1 MMYMLPADITN
12 SFIDGSVKFSIGS
25 EVSQMS
31 CTLLNIKGA
40 LLNRYRAFVTPGTK
54 MELYFSSAAAEK
66 FHSASF
72 ISTVLRYRI
81 RMKRFR
87 YLPEMQSESF

>member
-1 MMYMLPADITN
+1 MYMLPTDITN

-40 LLNRYRAFVTPGTK
+40 LLNRYHGHFARNTVT
-54 MELYFSSAAAEK
+54 LL
-66 FHSASF
+66 
-72 ISTVLRYRI
+72 STVRELKTLGSRTD
-81 RMKRFR
+81 MW
-87 YLPEMQSESF
+87 